1 MQYLQLISKYAAC
14 DSLEDDNEEP
24 IPRPLPYGREVYR
37 SGFLLNTTTTTNV
50 NCLNMLRMKRRI
62 FWNLVTLLKTEGGLT
77 RTRNME
83 VDEMLAMFLVTIGHN
98 IKNRTC
104 QLLFHRSG
112 ETVCRTI
119 RRVLVAIL
127 KLHNLLIAQPVPVPN
142 DCMDERWK
150 VFPVTTSEPTREYKV
165 WSKLEEKTLVMC
177 MVELTDQ
184 RIVEKGNFRITGLK
198 QLERMLHDR
207 VEQCQLLA
215 IPHIKSKVR
224 YFKDKFTAT
233 LELKEASGFGWDDAR
248 GCIVADEAVYADWVK
263 SHPKASGLNNKPL
276 PYFDE
281 LCKVFGVDHAIGAD
295 AVQAADAASILE
307 PNAMDSDFMS
317 DYNMSNADSYNFHE
331 EIMEEIRNAGI
342 DLQATGLKE
351 VEAAASSKRRVGKG
365 KERATSSGTK
375 RSRNQ
380 LLEDE
385 RAMMAESI
393 ASATENIA
401 RIATNYCIEGDLAVK
416 RQSLYYELNKLTS
429 LTVMERTKA
438 LRHLNR
444 DDGDAAT
451 YFQFPTDEERL
462 DFVRS
467 FLG

>member
-1 MQYLQLISKYAAC
+1 
-14 DSLEDDNEEP
+14 
-24 IPRPLPYGREVYR
+24 
-37 SGFLLNTTTTTNV
+37 
-50 NCLNMLRMKRRI
+50 
-62 FWNLVTLLKTEGGLT
+62 
-77 RTRNME
+77 
-83 VDEMLAMFLVTIGHN
+83 
-98 IKNRTC
+98 
-104 QLLFHRSG
+104 
-112 ETVCRTI
+112 
-119 RRVLVAIL
+119 
-127 KLHNLLIAQPVPVPN
+127 
-142 DCMDERWK
+142 
-150 VFPVTTSEPTREYKV
+150 
-165 WSKLEEKTLVMC
+165 
-177 MVELTDQ
+177 
-184 RIVEKGNFRITGLK
+184 
-198 QLERMLHDR
+198 
-207 VEQCQLLA
+207 
-215 IPHIKSKVR
+215 
-224 YFKDKFTAT
+224 
-233 LELKEASGFGWDDAR
+233 
-248 GCIVADEAVYADWVK
+248 
-263 SHPKASGLNNKPL
+263 
-276 PYFDE
+276 
-281 LCKVFGVDHAIGAD
+281 
-295 AVQAADAASILE
+295 
-307 PNAMDSDFMS
+307 
-317 DYNMSNADSYNFHE
+317 
-331 EIMEEIRNAGI
+331 MEEIRNAGI

>member
-1 MQYLQLISKYAAC
+1 
-14 DSLEDDNEEP
+14 
-24 IPRPLPYGREVYR
+24 
-37 SGFLLNTTTTTNV
+37 
-50 NCLNMLRMKRRI
+50 
-62 FWNLVTLLKTEGGLT
+62 
-77 RTRNME
+77 
-83 VDEMLAMFLVTIGHN
+83 
-98 IKNRTC
+98 
-104 QLLFHRSG
+104 
-112 ETVCRTI
+112 
-119 RRVLVAIL
+119 
-127 KLHNLLIAQPVPVPN
+127 
-142 DCMDERWK
+142 
-150 VFPVTTSEPTREYKV
+150 
-165 WSKLEEKTLVMC
+165 
-177 MVELTDQ
+177 
-184 RIVEKGNFRITGLK
+184 
-198 QLERMLHDR
+198 
-207 VEQCQLLA
+207 
-215 IPHIKSKVR
+215 
-224 YFKDKFTAT
+224 
-233 LELKEASGFGWDDAR
+233 
-248 GCIVADEAVYADWVK
+248 

>member
-1 MQYLQLISKYAAC
+1 
-14 DSLEDDNEEP
+14 
-24 IPRPLPYGREVYR
+24 
-37 SGFLLNTTTTTNV
+37 
-50 NCLNMLRMKRRI
+50 
-62 FWNLVTLLKTEGGLT
+62 
-77 RTRNME
+77 
-83 VDEMLAMFLVTIGHN
+83 
-98 IKNRTC
+98 
-104 QLLFHRSG
+104 
-112 ETVCRTI
+112 
-119 RRVLVAIL
+119 
-127 KLHNLLIAQPVPVPN
+127 
-142 DCMDERWK
+142 
-150 VFPVTTSEPTREYKV
+150 
-165 WSKLEEKTLVMC
+165 
-177 MVELTDQ
+177 
-184 RIVEKGNFRITGLK
+184 
-198 QLERMLHDR
+198 MLHDR

-263 SHPKASGLNNKPL
+263 
-276 PYFDE
+276 
-281 LCKVFGVDHAIGAD
+281 
-295 AVQAADAASILE
+295 
-307 PNAMDSDFMS
+307 
-317 DYNMSNADSYNFHE
+317 
-331 EIMEEIRNAGI
+331 IMEEIRNAGI

>member
-1 MQYLQLISKYAAC
+1 
-14 DSLEDDNEEP
+14 
-24 IPRPLPYGREVYR
+24 
-37 SGFLLNTTTTTNV
+37 
-50 NCLNMLRMKRRI
+50 
-62 FWNLVTLLKTEGGLT
+62 
-77 RTRNME
+77 
-83 VDEMLAMFLVTIGHN
+83 
-98 IKNRTC
+98 
-104 QLLFHRSG
+104 
-112 ETVCRTI
+112 
-119 RRVLVAIL
+119 
-127 KLHNLLIAQPVPVPN
+127 
-142 DCMDERWK
+142 
-150 VFPVTTSEPTREYKV
+150 
-165 WSKLEEKTLVMC
+165 MC

>member
-1 MQYLQLISKYAAC
+1 
-14 DSLEDDNEEP
+14 
-24 IPRPLPYGREVYR
+24 
-37 SGFLLNTTTTTNV
+37 
-50 NCLNMLRMKRRI
+50 
-62 FWNLVTLLKTEGGLT
+62 
-77 RTRNME
+77 
-83 VDEMLAMFLVTIGHN
+83 
-98 IKNRTC
+98 
-104 QLLFHRSG
+104 
-112 ETVCRTI
+112 
-119 RRVLVAIL
+119 
-127 KLHNLLIAQPVPVPN
+127 
-142 DCMDERWK
+142 
-150 VFPVTTSEPTREYKV
+150 
-165 WSKLEEKTLVMC
+165 MC

-263 SHPKASGLNNKPL
+263 
-276 PYFDE
+276 
-281 LCKVFGVDHAIGAD
+281 
-295 AVQAADAASILE
+295 
-307 PNAMDSDFMS
+307 
-317 DYNMSNADSYNFHE
+317 
-331 EIMEEIRNAGI
+331 IMEEIRNAGI